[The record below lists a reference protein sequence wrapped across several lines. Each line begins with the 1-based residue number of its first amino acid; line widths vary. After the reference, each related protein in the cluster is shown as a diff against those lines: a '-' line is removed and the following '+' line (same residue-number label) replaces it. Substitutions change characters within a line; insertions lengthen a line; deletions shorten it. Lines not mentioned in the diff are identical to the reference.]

1 MTAYTT
7 PALAGTSLPIAEVAR
22 ARDPE
27 ARTPQRDETPPA
39 RTRGDDGTQ
48 PGAGGVADGGDG
60 DVTAGGGGEGA
71 PLYSRPQPGSL
82 GAQPGGERDT
92 DTPSRA
98 TGEGDGRGA
107 GESVAGKLVGRGT
120 LDAAGKGRSLGS
132 APGLRAAA
140 AGGQAPTWLVA
151 AIAVAL
157 ALSALGGIYL
167 ERRGVRKE
175 DT

>member
-1 MTAYTT
+1 M
-7 PALAGTSLPIAEVAR
+7 
-22 ARDPE
+22 
-27 ARTPQRDETPPA
+27 
-39 RTRGDDGTQ
+39 
-48 PGAGGVADGGDG
+48 
-60 DVTAGGGGEGA
+60 TAGGGGEGA

-92 DTPSRA
+92 DTPVA
-98 TGEGDGRGA
+98 GHGRGRA
-107 GESVAGKLVGRGT
+107 VRSGESVAGKLVGRGT
-120 LDAAGKGRSLGS
+120 LNAAGKGRSLGS

-140 AGGQAPTWLVA
+140 AGGEAPTWLVA

-157 ALSALGGIYL
+157 ALSAVAGIHL